1 MKANERKRL
10 KVSWNEGRFFF
21 PAYAFKATKYPRYH
35 RYQTRTSNYHCY
47 HWWWLLVF
55 TGLYHQ
61 VTSQIIYH
69 TNPPHNNAWHHI
81 TSHDVI
87 LQIYDMTT
95 HHITSHHNAW
105 HHITSSQEKTSTIT
119 LYLVDWLSVR
129 LTDRMIPTSS
139 NETLLIITATT
150 AVTITNGTTTLPLPC
165 YYPAPTTA
173 ITTTAITITL
183 LVPYRYPL
191 ILILAEDLRKVVL
204 LVPPRPVAALV
215 VAATERW
222 VNK

>member
-1 MKANERKRL
+1 
-10 KVSWNEGRFFF
+10 
-21 PAYAFKATKYPRYH
+21 
-35 RYQTRTSNYHCY
+35 
-47 HWWWLLVF
+47 
-55 TGLYHQ
+55 
-61 VTSQIIYH
+61 
-69 TNPPHNNAWHHI
+69 
-81 TSHDVI
+81 
-87 LQIYDMTT
+87 
-95 HHITSHHNAW
+95 
-105 HHITSSQEKTSTIT
+105 
-119 LYLVDWLSVR
+119 
-129 LTDRMIPTSS
+129 MIPTSS